1 MQTELKVRKIGNSL
15 GILLP
20 KDAALELQAK
30 EGTSL
35 FLSKAPEGRF
45 YLSQFDAEFAKQM
58 EVAREGMRKYRNT
71 LKELAK

>member
-20 KDAALELQAK
+20 KDTALELQAK
-30 EGTSL
+30 AGTSL

-45 YLSQFDAEFAKQM
+45 YLSQFDSEFAKQM
-58 EVAREGMRKYRNT
+58 EIAREGMRKYRNT

>member
-45 YLSQFDAEFAKQM
+45 YLTQFDSEFAKQM
-58 EVAREGMRKYRNT
+58 EIAREGMRKYRNT